1 MQKKGYTLKKT
12 IIYFVGVYD
21 TLDLFTEKLKE
32 AFEEMGY
39 ASFVYDARIPQSK
52 DALLELLDGS
62 VMGASTGSRRMAG
75 AKQTSAD
82 STPLLSQIDAAGS
95 FACVTFNNLGYNLDL
110 PERQDDCA
118 GGAPDDMIDFW
129 NETPRAKR
137 ESGRNLW
144 DYYGIPYINILMDHP
159 FHYEKPLRAA
169 PSTSVVLCTDRNHV
183 KYIRRYF
190 KNIRQTDFLPHAG
203 VELGGRHKPL
213 AGRGIDVLYAGALP
227 IYTVAKMI
235 PDLSSIV
242 EVDGE
247 RMAQEVLAELVH
259 HPKKTTE
266 QVIEEYLKSQ
276 RNDISEE
283 RIHEIIVQMRFID
296 SYATSFFREQAVRLL
311 VENGVRVTAYGAGW
325 DQCDWSG
332 NPYLDYRGKVLAPE
346 ILPLMNDSK
355 IVLNTMTWFKAGAHD
370 RVFNGMLA
378 GAAVVTDDS
387 TYLRREFGDGKEL
400 VMFDL
405 EDLGTLPER
414 VFELFGHMDRA
425 QRMAD
430 CGYRAAKEG
439 HTWKSRAEYIAECFL

>member
-1 MQKKGYTLKKT
+1 MSTCENTGNKKKT
-12 IIYFVGVYD
+12 IIYFTGVYD
-21 TLDLFTEKLKE
+21 TLDLFTEKLRE

-52 DALLELLDGS
+52 DVLLELLDAD
-62 VMGASTGSRRMAG
+62 GAPAQRN
-75 AKQTSAD
+75 
-82 STPLLSQIDAAGS
+82 
-95 FACVTFNNLGYNLDL
+95 FVCVTFNNLGYNLDL
-110 PERQDDCA
+110 PERQDDCEREALDA
-118 GGAPDDMIDFW
+118 GQAMPRTGRHM
-129 NETPRAKR
+129 PRAA
-137 ESGRNLW
+137 ETGNTNLW
-144 DYYGIPYINILMDHP
+144 EYYDIPYINILMDHP

-213 AGRGIDVLYAGALP
+213 AERGIDVLYAGALP

-235 PDLSSIV
+235 PDLSSIP

-266 QVIEEYLKSQ
+266 QVIEEYIKAQ
-276 RNDISEE
+276 RDDVSEE
-283 RIHEIIVQMRFID
+283 RIREIIVQMRFID

-311 VENGVRVTAYGAGW
+311 VENGIRVTAYGTGW
-325 DQCDWSG
+325 DQCEWSD
-332 NPYLDYRGKVLAPE
+332 NPHLDYRGKVLAPE

-370 RVFNGMLA
+370 RIFNGMLA

-387 TYLRREFGDGKEL
+387 SYLRREFTDGKEL
-400 VMFDL
+400 VMFGL
-405 EDLGTLPER
+405 EELGTLPER
-414 VFELFGHMDRA
+414 VFDLFGHMEHA
-425 QRMAD
+425 QQMAD
-430 CGYRAAKEG
+430 CGYAAAKEG
-439 HTWKSRAEYIAECFL
+439 HAWKSRAEYIEECYL